1 MIIAGGLYK
10 ESCMVPEW
18 NAEYG
23 SGGRAAAAV
32 VALCPATTLHTYSPT
47 RDSIGL
53 DSLRRLGVDV
63 QVHLASQGVA
73 FAYFHPLSNPHI
85 EPPRSSIVQ
94 HPPIEVSGEA
104 VLRFGFLEGDAI
116 VKANRAVHD
125 PQTFVR
131 PAEFVVNGS
140 HAEEL
145 ALVLNEGEVCA
156 LSGKTNVR
164 EAVHTLLRQGGAAVV
179 VVKAGARGALV
190 AERGGTLTEVPAYRS
205 DRVFKIGTGDVFSSI
220 FALEWAERKQ
230 SPAVAAEMASRS
242 VAAYCS
248 SGTLPLPAG
257 ALTPREPIFL
267 KHPPVVLLEG
277 ATNTIGGRYVME
289 EARYSL
295 AELGANVVC
304 PALDSTSSERHS
316 SISVALVI
324 ADGTRTALR
333 SRLQR
338 MNDAG
343 IPVVM
348 LDELHSSNASTLNS
362 AHPHLSIT
370 DDFTSAIYFALWA
383 ASPHPDWVQRP

>member
-32 VALCPATTLHTYSPT
+32 VAISSATILHTYSPT

-53 DSLRRLGVDV
+53 NSLRRLGVDV
-63 QVHLASQGVA
+63 QVHPASHGIA

-85 EPPRSSIVQ
+85 EPPRALIVQ

-104 VLRFGFLEGDAI
+104 VLRFGILEGDAI
-116 VKANRAVHD
+116 VNADRAVHD
-125 PQTFVR
+125 PQTSMR
-131 PAEFVVNGS
+131 PATFAANGS

-145 ALVLNEGEVCA
+145 ALVLNEGEVRA
-156 LSGKTNVR
+156 LAGKTNIR
-164 EAVHTLLRQGGAAVV
+164 EAAHTLLQEGGATVV

-190 AERGGTLTEVPAYRS
+190 AERGGAMTEVPAYRS

-230 SPAVAAEMASRS
+230 PPAFAAERASLS

-248 SGTLPLPAG
+248 SGTLPIPAG
-257 ALTPREPIFL
+257 GPAPREPIVFKRL
-267 KHPPVVLLEG
+267 PVVLLEG
-277 ATNTIGGRYVME
+277 ATNTIGCRYVME

-295 AELGANVVC
+295 AELGAKVVC
-304 PALDSTSSERHS
+304 PALDSTPSAGHP
-316 SISVALVI
+316 SISAALVI
-324 ADGTRTALR
+324 ADGSRTTLR
-333 SRLQR
+333 SRLKR

-343 IPVVM
+343 IPVVI
-348 LDELHSSNASTLNS
+348 LDELHSSSVS
-362 AHPHLSIT
+362 VRKHVQPYISVT
-370 DDFTSAIYFALWA
+370 DDFASAIYFALWA
-383 ASPHPDWVQRP
+383 ASPHPD

>member
-23 SGGRAAAAV
+23 SGGRAAAAI
-32 VALCPATTLHTYSPT
+32 VALSPATILHTYSPT

-63 QVHLASQGVA
+63 QVHPASQGVA

-85 EPPRSSIVQ
+85 EPPRASIIQ
-94 HPPIEVSGEA
+94 HSPIEVSGEA

-116 VKANRAVHD
+116 VQANRAVHD
-125 PQTFVR
+125 PQTFMR
-131 PAEFVVNGS
+131 PAEFAVNGS
-140 HAEEL
+140 RAEEL
-145 ALVLNEGEVCA
+145 ALVLNESEVCA

-164 EAVHTLLRQGGAAVV
+164 EAVLTLLRPEGAAVV

-190 AERGGTLTEVPAYRS
+190 AERGGAMMEVPAYRS

-230 SPAVAAEMASRS
+230 PPAVAAELASRS

-257 ALTPREPIFL
+257 ALVPREPIVL
-267 KHPPVVLLEG
+267 KSPLVVLLEG
-277 ATNTIGGRYVME
+277 ATNSIGCRYVME

-295 AELGANVVC
+295 VELGASVVC
-304 PALDSTSSERHS
+304 PALDSTPSASHS

-324 ADGTRTALR
+324 ADGTCTALQ

-338 MNDAG
+338 MNHAG
-343 IPVVM
+343 IPVVV
-348 LDELHSSNASTLNS
+348 LDELHSSDASTRNNI
-362 AHPHLSIT
+362 HPHLSIT
-370 DDFTSAIYFALWA
+370 DDFTTAIYFALWA
-383 ASPHPDWVQRP
+383 ASPHPD

>member
-10 ESCMVPEW
+10 ESCLIPEW

-32 VALCPATTLHTYSPT
+32 VASSPATTLHTYSPT

-63 QVHLASQGVA
+63 QVHAAAHSIA

-85 EPPRSSIVQ
+85 EPPRTSIVQ
-94 HPPIEVSGEA
+94 NPPIELEGEA

-125 PQTFVR
+125 PQTSVR
-131 PAEFVVNGS
+131 PTDFVANGS
-140 HAEEL
+140 RAEEL
-145 ALVLNEGEVCA
+145 ALVLNESEVRT
-156 LSGKTNVR
+156 LSGKADAR
-164 EAVHTLLRQGGAAVV
+164 EAALSLLQSGGARVV

-190 AERGGTLTEVPAYRS
+190 VERGGAMTEVPAYRS

-230 SPAVAAEMASRS
+230 PAAVAADRASRS

-248 SGTLPLPAG
+248 CGTLPLPADEP
-257 ALTPREPIFL
+257 APREPIIL
-267 KHPPVVLLEG
+267 KGAPVVLLEG
-277 ATNTIGGRYVME
+277 ATNTIGCRYVME

-295 AELGANVVC
+295 AELGADVVC
-304 PALDSTSSERHS
+304 PALDSTPLASHP
-316 SISVALVI
+316 SISAALVLP
-324 ADGTRTALR
+324 DGSWTGFH
-333 SRLQR
+333 SWLQR

-348 LDELHSSNASTLNS
+348 LDERHFSGSSTRKDAQPNLIVAG
-362 AHPHLSIT
+362 
-370 DDFTSAIYFALWA
+370 DFTSAIYFALWA
-383 ASPHPDWVQRP
+383 ASPQPG